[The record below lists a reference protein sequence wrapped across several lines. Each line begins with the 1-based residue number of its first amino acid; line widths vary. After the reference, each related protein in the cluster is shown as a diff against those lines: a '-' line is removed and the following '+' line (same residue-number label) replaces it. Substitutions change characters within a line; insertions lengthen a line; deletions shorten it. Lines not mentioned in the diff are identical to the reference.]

1 MLSLQQ
7 SLLNIQWQ
15 KVNVYIF
22 GFTYKKSSLHLHHV
36 SHFARHTDSTRQK
49 KKKKKSFPQF
59 FLLLLLLW
67 IDIFGS
73 FKKAWQ
79 NECKNLPVLCACMSV
94 TIFFFFPA
102 ALIQSKNNNTSRNQE
117 IDSRNT
123 VIPYIERM
131 NHTQKET
138 SDRCAF
144 IKV

>member
-1 MLSLQQ
+1 MYIYLDLLTRNQVFIYIMSLTLPDILI
-7 SLLNIQWQ
+7 LLD
-15 KVNVYIF
+15 K
-22 GFTYKKSSLHLHHV
+22 
-36 SHFARHTDSTRQK
+36 K

-67 IDIFGS
+67 IDIFGA

-123 VIPYIERM
+123 VIPYTERM

>member
-1 MLSLQQ
+1 MLNLQQ

-36 SHFARHTDSTRQK
+36 SHFARHTDCARQKK

-67 IDIFGS
+67 IDIFGA
-73 FKKAWQ
+73 FK

-94 TIFFFFPA
+94 TFFFFFLFPA
-102 ALIQSKNNNTSRNQE
+102 TLIQSKNSNTSRNQE
-117 IDSRNT
+117 IDNRNT
-123 VIPYIERM
+123 VIPYTERM